1 VIELKKRLGLLILLV
16 LSLGIVMAGCSVV
29 GTGEINPPE
38 SEITPGSCEMLDVN
52 KLSPQIKHLLREYL
66 YLSPYYKGSRSIS
79 RWPCGT
85 IYVYDET
92 RYEKTQE
99 LLNLANQLISGPT
112 VFKLTNNPE
121 KARIAIV
128 FREGTPSEVYLG
140 EIWPDEITAELLK
153 VTVYI
158 PTIIGEAEVY
168 NTYFFR
174 MMEMIFFATG
184 VFRNTEEIELLRSG
198 IIPENWKMVIYY
210 GYRLPIGTEIDPNW

>member
-52 KLSPQIKHLLREYL
+52 ELSPQIKHLLREYL
-66 YLSPYYKGSRSIS
+66 YWSSYLKPAHSIS

-99 LLNLANQLISGPT
+99 LLNLANQLIAGPT
-112 VFKLTNNPE
+112 VFKITKDPA
-121 KARIAIV
+121 KAKIKYV
-128 FREGTPSEVYLG
+128 FKEGSPLEVGWG
-140 EIWPDEITAELLK
+140 ELKPDEYTAEYLSLVFYIPTEIEIEEIYNIYFSRTMRFLFFFSTRMTEEEWELLK
-153 VTVYI
+153 K
-158 PTIIGEAEVY
+158 GE
-168 NTYFFR
+168 
-174 MMEMIFFATG
+174 I
-184 VFRNTEEIELLRSG
+184 S
-198 IIPENWKMVIYY
+198 ENYKTVIYY